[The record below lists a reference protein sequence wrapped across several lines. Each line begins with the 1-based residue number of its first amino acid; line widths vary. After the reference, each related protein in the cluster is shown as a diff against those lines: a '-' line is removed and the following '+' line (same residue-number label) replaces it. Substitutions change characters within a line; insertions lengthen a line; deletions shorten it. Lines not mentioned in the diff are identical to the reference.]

1 MEDDEGEADEDED
14 NDEIGAH
21 NGKGGLVGFGGVM
34 NMMLVAGEN

>member
-1 MEDDEGEADEDED
+1 MEDDEGDADED